1 MTTPTTEF
9 VFLPPPIP
17 SVEIAGTRQR
27 FPVHRIYCVG
37 RNYADH
43 AREMGSDPKEP
54 PVFFTKPA
62 DAIVASGEAVP
73 YPSRTE
79 NLHYEVELVV
89 AIGGTGQNIAARQ
102 ALGHVFGYAVGNDL
116 TRRDLQGASKKKGL
130 PWDTGKAFD
139 ASAPIGAIRPA
150 SLGHV
155 ERGRIWLT
163 VNGETRQESDVSQMI
178 WSVSDIIAELS
189 TFFELKAGDLI
200 YTGTPAGV
208 GPLEPG
214 DRIECGIEGL
224 ESLRNTIVE
233 PMATAHAS
241 K

>member
-1 MTTPTTEF
+1 MRQILMAGSLPLPLSLRLESAPARSSAMATPTTEF

-17 SVEIAGTRQR
+17 SVEIAGARQR

-62 DAIVASGEAVP
+62 DAIVASGGAGP

-89 AIGGTGQNIAARQ
+89 AIGSAGQNIAARQ

-130 PWDTGKAFD
+130 PWDTGKAFA
-139 ASAPIGAIRPA
+139 ASAPIGAIRPG

-155 ERGRIWLT
+155 EHGRIWLS
-163 VNGETRQESDVSQMI
+163 VNGETRQQ
-178 WSVSDIIAELS
+178 
-189 TFFELKAGDLI
+189 
-200 YTGTPAGV
+200 
-208 GPLEPG
+208 
-214 DRIECGIEGL
+214 
-224 ESLRNTIVE
+224 
-233 PMATAHAS
+233 
-241 K
+241 

>member
-1 MTTPTTEF
+1 MTAPTTEF
-9 VFLPPPIP
+9 VFLPPEIP
-17 SVEIAGTRQR
+17 SVEIAGTGQR

-37 RNYADH
+37 RNYAEH
-43 AREMGSDPKEP
+43 VREMGSDAKEP

-62 DAIVASGEAVP
+62 DAIVASATAIP
-73 YPSRTE
+73 YPPRTE
-79 NLHYEVELVV
+79 NFHYEVELVV
-89 AIGGTGQNIAARQ
+89 AIGGAGRSIPAGQAY
-102 ALGHVFGYAVGNDL
+102 GHIFGYAVGNDL
-116 TRRDLQGASKKKGL
+116 TRRDLQGASKKKGS

-155 ERGRIWLT
+155 ERGPIWLS
-163 VNGETRQESDVSQMI
+163 VNGETRQQSDISEMI
-178 WSVSDIIAELS
+178 WGVPEIIAELS

-224 ESLRNTIVE
+224 PTLRNTIV
-233 PMATAHAS
+233 ASNTAQ
-241 K
+241 

>member
-1 MTTPTTEF
+1 MTEYVF
-9 VFLPPPIP
+9 VPPPIP
-17 SVEIAGTRQR
+17 SVEIAGSRRR

-43 AREMGSDPKEP
+43 VREMGNDLKEP

-62 DAIVASGEAVP
+62 DAIVPNGAAVS
-73 YPSRTE
+73 YPPRTE
-79 NLHYEVELVV
+79 NLHYEVELVI
-89 AIGGTGQNIAARQ
+89 AIGSAGRNIASAQ
-102 ALGHVFGYAVGNDL
+102 ALNHVFGYAVGNDL

-155 ERGRIWLT
+155 ERGSIWLK
-163 VNGETRQESDVSQMI
+163 VNGETKQQSDISEMI
-178 WSVSDIIAELS
+178 WSVPDIIAELS
-189 TFFELKAGDLI
+189 TFFELRAGDLV

-208 GPLEPG
+208 GPLQVG
-214 DRIECGIEGL
+214 DQIECHIDGL
-224 ESLRNTIVE
+224 DSLTNTIVA
-233 PMATAHAS
+233 PT
-241 K
+241 KK